1 MYHMNEY
8 QKKEISKLEKAAY
21 IMALFKKA
29 IKQNSSMFSIQ
40 KYVQKVLRKQ
50 RNQIII

>member
-29 IKQNSSMFSIQ
+29 IKQNSMFSIQ